1 MWWAQIKTGCFVLAG
16 GVRGRC
22 EIEDAMRIWLNEIE
36 RHCTIMEADGR
47 SAITD
52 DDLEIIYTP

>member
-1 MWWAQIKTGCFVLAG
+1 MSACFVLPG
-16 GVRGRC
+16 GVRGRY
-22 EIEDAMRIWLNEIE
+22 EIGDVIRNLLNEIE

>member
-1 MWWAQIKTGCFVLAG
+1 MERTVNVGMFCFAG
-16 GVRGRC
+16 GSAGRY
-22 EIEDAMRIWLNEIE
+22 EIGDVIRNLLNEIE
-36 RHCTIMEADGR
+36 HHCTIMEADGR